1 MGDNQG
7 GMYFVPERADE
18 DEEDDEEVPFSQFEI
33 VGLYECNNGRSC
45 IQHVCCGE
53 EVVVGD
59 ILRLQKTLV
68 ETPDFQVEEAI
79 ACILVRA
86 GEEKC
91 RVGFVPRALHEWE
104 PVLKHINKHA
114 QVVELY
120 RTSRNSAK
128 RRKSHMNMGIAG
140 CVFLDEIPQQE

>member
-1 MGDNQG
+1 MAENQED
-7 GMYFVPERADE
+7 MYFVPERADE

-33 VGLYECNNGRSC
+33 FGLYASNNGRSC
-45 IQHVCCGE
+45 IEHICCGE

-59 ILRLQKTLV
+59 VLRLQKTV
-68 ETPDFQVEEAI
+68 IDTPEFESEEAI

-91 RVGFVPRALHEWE
+91 RVAFVPRALLQWE
-104 PVLKHINKHA
+104 PVVKHINKHV